1 MMGRASAEDIIQS
14 GRPVD
19 EQLAWHLEYNHFPP
33 VTQSMV
39 PFCREAIELVAGD
52 QGETKISVGIP
63 GSQVE
68 IAAYKIVDDLH
79 LESWVDAM
87 RFVLSLDVEDCC

>member
-1 MMGRASAEDIIQS
+1 MQS
-14 GRPVD
+14 GLTVD
-19 EQLAWHLEYNHFPP
+19 QQLEWHLQYNHFPP

-52 QGETKISVGIP
+52 EGETTILVGDG
-63 GSQVE
+63 GSEEE
-68 IAAYKIVDDLH
+68 IAASKIVEDLH

-87 RFVLSLDVEDCC
+87 RFVLSLVDEKDDQA